1 MPSNLSSTLM
11 SEQREKQILSVQSD
25 SKSNNPASQEQLTPE
40 VRDLITALPVG
51 KRERATKILL
61 KATKVTSSHSG
72 PIPSPEAFER
82 YGNVLPSAPDRILR
96 MAEKQLDHRIDV
108 EKLAVRRQLNQ
119 SGSGQILAFFI
130 AVGCIS
136 ASTWAAMHDHD
147 TFAGILGGATVVG
160 LVTVFIAGRNSQ
172 KKQLKD

>member
-1 MPSNLSSTLM
+1 M
-11 SEQREKQILSVQSD
+11 SEKKEKHSVSVQAD
-25 SKSNNPASQEQLTPE
+25 SAANPNPAPQEQLAPE
-40 VRDLITALPVG
+40 VRDLITALPPN
-51 KRERATKILL
+51 KRVSATKILL

-72 PIPSPEAFER
+72 PIPSPDAFER
-82 YGNVLPSAPDRILR
+82 YGNVLPSAPDRILK

-119 SGSGQILAFFI
+119 SGVGQLLAFFI
-130 AVGCIS
+130 ALGCIG
-136 ASTWAAMHDHD
+136 ASTWAAMNDHD

-172 KKQLKD
+172 KKQLKE